1 MSMEPLSTSNATATA
16 KTNETTR
23 GSVLASGAASSSAQ
37 QEEAEADDNEILIN
51 PQQQQFAERPP
62 ILNKEEENDEL
73 ESEQQQPPSTAQ
85 TIIETQEP
93 IMDRP
98 TTTTTTRALCPW
110 WTHCTDA
117 LRRAILWFVQTL
129 SGLAARNPWTVVVGV
144 PVLSLLLVGTGLLT
158 NFEFTMDPETFL
170 IPTNTKVTNDY
181 RWMMSH
187 VGFAG
192 DKKTAVSILVHAHGD
207 NVLTR
212 ATTRK
217 TVQVMELVMQETPGY
232 EQVCSFFQQ
241 NDNQDDTSNN
251 TANQPTTT
259 VWDESDTLDFLY
271 YRPMCFVYSV
281 TRFWNHN
288 VTQFDLTV
296 QNDQDVIDA
305 ISSSFF
311 LDTMTPA
318 AHEALLGNYERN
330 GSRITYAESYIMNLA
345 FPDAPGVAEMEE
357 HMVNNLKRLRDEWEA
372 EEAAKQPE
380 GSNTTTTST
389 SRVALE
395 FVTPYSLE
403 QEVTRAVLADAW
415 LIPLVVI
422 IMSNFTVCVFFR
434 KHKVK
439 SRFLLGYGAVL
450 TVAFSLMTGFGIMF
464 ITGVPATSILP
475 ILPYIVFGIAMVS
488 TICCLV

>member
-1 MSMEPLSTSNATATA
+1 M
-16 KTNETTR
+16 
-23 GSVLASGAASSSAQ
+23 ASGEIAIQ
-37 QEEAEADDNEILIN
+37 GEADDSERMKH
-51 PQQQQFAERPP
+51 QQQAEMPP
-62 ILNKEEENDEL
+62 VLKDEVA
-73 ESEQQQPPSTAQ
+73 SEQQQPSEAQRIITA
-85 TIIETQEP
+85 TQEQ
-93 IMDRP
+93 MDSSSI
-98 TTTTTTRALCPW
+98 TRSLCPW
-110 WTHCTDA
+110 WTRCTNA
-117 LRRAILWFVQTL
+117 LRHAILWFVQTL
-129 SGLAARNPWTVVVGV
+129 SGLAARNPWTVILAV
-144 PVLSLLLVGTGLLT
+144 PFLSLFLVGTGLLT
-158 NFEFTMDPETFL
+158 RFEFTMDPETFL

-181 RWMMSH
+181 NWMMSH

-192 DKKTAVSILVHAHGD
+192 DKKTAVSILVHANGGT
-207 NVLTR
+207 VLTR
-212 ATTRK
+212 ETTRK

-232 EQVCSFFQQ
+232 EEVCSFFQT
-241 NDNQDDTSNN
+241 NGDQDDTSIN
-251 TANQPTTT
+251 TT
-259 VWDESDTLDFLY
+259 VTAAAPDRKGDDFSADFPY

-288 VTQFDLTV
+288 VTQFDLSV
-296 QNDQDVIDA
+296 QSDQDVIDT

-318 AHEALLGNYERN
+318 AHEALLGNYVRN
-330 GSRITYAESYIMNLA
+330 DTTNKITYAESYIMNLA

-357 HMVNNLKRLRDEWEA
+357 HMVKNLQKLREEWEA
-372 EEAAKQPE
+372 EEAEGAKQQE
-380 GSNTTTTST
+380 GRNTTAST

-403 QEVTRAVLADAW
+403 KEVTRAVFADAW

-464 ITGVPATSILP
+464 IVGVPATSILP

-488 TICCLV
+488 MSCLVWWFGACSFSV